1 MSTVFVIAT
10 TFELYLIFSLAGIA
24 YNAIRQGDSRAALV
38 AGAALL
44 PGLGGLFVISQMMA
58 TA

>member
-1 MSTVFVIAT
+1 MSTVFAVAT
-10 TFELYLIFSLAGIA
+10 TFELYLIFSLGRIA
-24 YNAIRQGDSRAALV
+24 FDAIRRGDSRAALV

-44 PGLGGLFVISQMMA
+44 PGLGGLLVISQMMA